1 MLQAVQIQFQSYP
14 SWSLNCLQL
23 LHLGGDVLTAALLGV
38 AQQLSAGWR
47 KESTKQFAWVM

>member
-23 LHLGGDVLTAALLGV
+23 LHLGGDVRTAALLGV